1 MVWIPADA
9 SQIHL
14 VDFTNSKGEVVT
26 AATQWEQL
34 NAFIEGD
41 SYLSEHRG
49 EYAAK
54 NSNFM
59 PFTSFL
65 DLSIRQDLGLML
77 GQNTHKIQ
85 LSLDIFNVLNV
96 LNNEWGVRYYVP
108 GDFNNFYL
116 YDFIGYESDGTTPKF
131 NYAYGERTGKEALNI
146 SDYSSRWQMRLGIRY
161 LFN

>member
-1 MVWIPADA
+1 
-9 SQIHL
+9 
-14 VDFTNSKGEVVT
+14 
-26 AATQWEQL
+26 
-34 NAFIEGD
+34 
-41 SYLSEHRG
+41 
-49 EYAAK
+49 
-54 NSNFM
+54 M